1 MEFFMIFFLN
11 PCKSDLK
18 SYFPHIPDEF
28 VSLIFDIL
36 YGFFNDFFF
45 EFLHFSTTK
54 VHSLI

>member
-1 MEFFMIFFLN
+1 MIFFLN
-11 PCKSDLK
+11 PCKSDFK

-36 YGFFNDFFF
+36 YGIFYDIFF